1 MKDMGRTSDARD
13 RLMESAGE
21 LLHEKGFNAVGI
33 SEICD
38 RAGVN
43 KGSFYYFFPSKR
55 KLALEVVDCWW
66 HQSREFLEQGLLGEE
81 PPLERLRRYFDRLL
95 EHHVAACREHG
106 RQIGCPLGNLALEL
120 SAQDSLLRDRLLQAF
135 EGQIGY
141 FERLLREARDR
152 GDLPGGGEPRRLAES
167 LVALIEGKI
176 MLSKMRD
183 DTAPLT
189 DLGDAALRL
198 IGADGR

>member
-1 MKDMGRTSDARD
+1 
-13 RLMESAGE
+13 MESAGL

-55 KLALEVVDCWW
+55 KLALEVVDSWW
-66 HQSREFLEQGLLGEE
+66 YQSREFLEQTLLGEA
-81 PPLERLRRYFDRLL
+81 PPLDRLRGYFDQLL
-95 EHHVAACREHG
+95 EHHIDSCREHG
-106 RQIGCPLGNLALEL
+106 RQIGCPLGNMALEV
-120 SAQDSLLRDRLLQAF
+120 SAQDPLLRDRLLQAF
-135 EGQIGY
+135 EGHIGY
-141 FERLLREARDR
+141 FERLLREAREL
-152 GDLPGGGEPRRLAES
+152 GDLPEDSDSRQLAEA

-183 DTAPLT
+183 DTAPLQG
-189 DLGDAALRL
+189 LESEALRL
-198 IGADGR
+198 IGAVERN

>member
-1 MKDMGRTSDARD
+1 MGRTSDARD
-13 RLMESAGE
+13 RLMESAGQ

-55 KLALEVVDCWW
+55 KLALEVVDSWW
-66 HQSREFLEQGLLGEE
+66 YQSREFLEQTLLGDT
-81 PPLERLRRYFDRLL
+81 PPLDRLRCYFDQLL
-95 EHHVAACREHG
+95 EHHITSCREHG
-106 RQIGCPLGNLALEL
+106 RQIGCPLGNMALEL
-120 SAQDSLLRDRLLQAF
+120 SAQDPLLRDRLLQAF
-135 EGQIGY
+135 EGHIGY
-141 FERLLREARDR
+141 FERLLREAREV
-152 GDLPGGGEPRRLAES
+152 GDLPEDSDSRQLAEA

-183 DTAPLT
+183 DTAPLRG
-189 DLGDAALRL
+189 LEPEALRL
-198 IGADGR
+198 IGAVERN

>member
-1 MKDMGRTSDARD
+1 MGRTSDAKD

-33 SEICD
+33 SEICE

-55 KLALEVVDCWW
+55 KLALDVVDSWW
-66 HQSREFLEQGLLGEE
+66 HGSREFLEETLLGEE
-81 PPLERLRRYFDRLL
+81 PPLDRLRHYFDRLH
-95 EHHVAACREHG
+95 EHHVASCREHG
-106 RQIGCPLGNLALEL
+106 RQVGCPLGNMALEV
-120 SAQDSLLRDRLLQAF
+120 STQDSLLRDRLLQAF
-135 EGQIGY
+135 EGHIGY
-141 FERLLREARDR
+141 FERLLREARSR
-152 GDLPGGGEPRRLAES
+152 GELPDDSDLRQLAES

-183 DTAPLT
+183 DTAPLES
-189 DLGDAALRL
+189 LAPLALRL
-198 IGADGR
+198 IGAIEGPQA